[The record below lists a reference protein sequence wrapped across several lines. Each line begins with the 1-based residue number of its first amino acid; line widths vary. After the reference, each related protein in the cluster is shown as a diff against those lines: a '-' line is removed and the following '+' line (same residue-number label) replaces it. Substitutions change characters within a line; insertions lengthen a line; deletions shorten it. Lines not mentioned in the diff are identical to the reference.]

1 MFSLLLPLALAD
13 EPTAFY
19 TAQPG
24 YPGAHP
30 VEAGHGQ
37 VGIAAGM
44 AVPGLVGRA
53 GAEVGLTD
61 RLSLGATGGITS
73 TAGDASGHLRYN
85 LVHRDTVHFG
95 VFAGYGGVAVG
106 SDGERAHGPM
116 LGVAL
121 EGGGERVRFDL
132 TVPVIL
138 PVEGFSDID
147 ELGLPALGS
156 ALTGTRVGA
165 SWRLSP
171 QHHLRVG
178 FRNPATPALD
188 YTWTSRHLYAG
199 VGAGVVMFTAPEV
212 HGVVGWRF

>member
-1 MFSLLLPLALAD
+1 MFYLLLPLALAE
-13 EPTAFY
+13 EPAPFY

-30 VEAGHGQ
+30 VDAGHGQ
-37 VGIAAGM
+37 VGLAAGI
-44 AVPGLVGRA
+44 ALPGLVGHV

-73 TAGDASGHLRYN
+73 SAGDASGNLRYD
-85 LVHRDTVHFG
+85 LVHRDNVHVG
-95 VFAGYGGVAVG
+95 LFAGYGGLVLG
-106 SDGERAHGPM
+106 SDGDRVHGPM
-116 LGVAL
+116 LGFAL

-138 PVEGFSDID
+138 SVEGLSDID

-156 ALTGTRVGA
+156 ALMGTRVGA

-171 QHHLRVG
+171 HNHLRVG

-188 YTWTSRHLYAG
+188 YTWTSGHLYAG
-199 VGAGVVMFTAPEV
+199 AGAGVVMFTAPEV